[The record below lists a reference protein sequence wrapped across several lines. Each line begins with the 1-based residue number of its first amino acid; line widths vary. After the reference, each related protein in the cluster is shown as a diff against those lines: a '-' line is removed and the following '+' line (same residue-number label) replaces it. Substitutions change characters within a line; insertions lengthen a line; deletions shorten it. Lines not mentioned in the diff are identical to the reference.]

1 MDLRED
7 SRELPSS
14 FLKRKESKVR
24 GEKFRFLFTHG
35 NRDASWIFVLRKVN

>member
-1 MDLRED
+1 MEHSFPFEVLTVGLRED

-24 GEKFRFLFTHG
+24 
-35 NRDASWIFVLRKVN
+35 